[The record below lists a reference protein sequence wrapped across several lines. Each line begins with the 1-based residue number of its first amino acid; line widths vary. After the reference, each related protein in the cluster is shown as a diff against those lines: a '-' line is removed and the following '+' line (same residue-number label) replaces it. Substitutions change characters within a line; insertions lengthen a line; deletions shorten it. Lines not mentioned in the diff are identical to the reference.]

1 MRGTGSGTATGG
13 GLEVK
18 KHWNVIVQAALL
30 AAAAVCLLLAA
41 LHNDQATLSVP
52 ISANFSGEYSQNGR
66 PWQPL
71 DGNTKPSALDGD
83 IVLLGHFDCEIPEG
97 GRVNFYLNHIG
108 FSVYINGEL
117 YTMNTV
123 MELYERGIK
132 LTAMPSLCGRQW
144 SYWISPGIT
153 PADEVEIHLHNPH
166 VHGNETAYRDF
177 LSTLYLTPDMSEVLD
192 KKLEPYCR
200 PFELAGKGMMIA
212 GVMLLGAAV
221 ASAVMGVSVGDTLC
235 KYGLLAMFAGG
246 YFVFDVVNFSFLK
259 GQLVFN
265 TYGRQLSLMLF
276 AFWVGLCVMDGL
288 TGKRLRSAR
297 TALLLSALLDLFL
310 LVLALSGILLIY
322 DTGFYWRMAQ
332 SLLCLVLLA
341 CCGWELQRTSKVNR
355 GFLLSCCLLL
365 LSMLVDLVIGPG
377 ESIYS
382 QGIFT
387 KLVFVVLFV
396 YHVTRILT
404 DVVIDHQASVR
415 AKKLEAELED
425 SRISVMLSQIQPH
438 FLYNALTSI
447 YQLCEVDPPA
457 AQKAIGYFSKYLRR
471 NMASLSERKPIPFEE
486 ELHHVESYLSLEKL
500 RYGEKL
506 QVVYDVDPSDFAIP
520 ALTVQPLV
528 ENAVKHGIGKKK
540 DGGLITVMTRETPEA
555 YVITVSDTGAGFDPA
570 QPKED
575 GQPHMGLKSVRDRL
589 TTMCGGKLKL
599 TSVPGQGTTVTISI
613 PKGGR
618 TL

>member
-1 MRGTGSGTATGG
+1 
-13 GLEVK
+13 
-18 KHWNVIVQAALL
+18 
-30 AAAAVCLLLAA
+30 
-41 LHNDQATLSVP
+41 
-52 ISANFSGEYSQNGR
+52 
-66 PWQPL
+66 
-71 DGNTKPSALDGD
+71 
-83 IVLLGHFDCEIPEG
+83 
-97 GRVNFYLNHIG
+97 
-108 FSVYINGEL
+108 
-117 YTMNTV
+117 
-123 MELYERGIK
+123 
-132 LTAMPSLCGRQW
+132 
-144 SYWISPGIT
+144 
-153 PADEVEIHLHNPH
+153 
-166 VHGNETAYRDF
+166 
-177 LSTLYLTPDMSEVLD
+177 MSDVLD

-200 PFELAGKGMMIA
+200 PFEVVGWGMMIA
-212 GVMLLGAAV
+212 AVMLLGAAV
-221 ASAVMGVSVGDTLC
+221 ASVVMGVSVGGILC
-235 KYGLLAMFAGG
+235 KYGLLALFAGA

-276 AFWVGLCVMDGL
+276 SFWVGLCVMDGL

-297 TALLLSALLDLFL
+297 TAMSLSALLYLFL
-310 LVLALSGILLIY
+310 LLLALSGVMLIY
-322 DTGFYWRMAQ
+322 DTQFYWMTAQ
-332 SLLCLVLLA
+332 SLLCLALLV
-341 CCGWELQRTSKVNR
+341 CCGWELRRTSKVNR

-365 LSMLVDLVIGPG
+365 LSMLVDLVFGVG

-382 QGIFT
+382 QGTFT
-387 KLVFVVLFV
+387 KLVFLALFV
-396 YHVTRILT
+396 YHVTRTLT

-447 YQLCEVDPPA
+447 YQLCEVDPPT
-457 AQKAIGYFSKYLRR
+457 AQKAVGYFSKYLRR

-486 ELHHVESYLSLEKL
+486 ELHHVESYLNLEKL

-506 QVVYDVDPSDFAIP
+506 QVVYDVGPSDFAIP

-540 DGGLITVMTRETPEA
+540 DGGQITVTTRETPEA
-555 YVITVSDTGAGFDPA
+555 YVITVSDTGVGFDPA
-570 QPKED
+570 KPKQD
-575 GQPHMGLKSVRDRL
+575 GQPHMGLESVRDRL

-599 TSVPGQGTTVTISI
+599 ISVPGQGTTVTIAI